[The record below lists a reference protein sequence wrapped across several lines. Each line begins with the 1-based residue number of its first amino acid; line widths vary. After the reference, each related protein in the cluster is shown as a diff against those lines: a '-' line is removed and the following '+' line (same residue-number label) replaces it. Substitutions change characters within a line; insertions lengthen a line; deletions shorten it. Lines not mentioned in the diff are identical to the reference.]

1 MFNIIWLL
9 KDCVWDCKCMYVWD
23 RHAWL
28 DLLAPRHIPRVW
40 CQLPGVRWAA
50 GVRCSHCCSPD
61 PYSEKHSLGD
71 SFIAGHCKRVE
82 IFSLSSSVY
91 QWILAKT
98 GMTSSPSPRG
108 TMWRY
113 IHSVVWSTY
122 SKEHRKSH
130 RNMYIIQAEL
140 RKGPANKGRGI
151 PQNSMMI
158 KKGIGAQEVTSSTL
172 VTQGPVRK
180 KNIYIFFKTYITLLI
195 HKRCKLMCNPCIDV
209 HT

>member
-1 MFNIIWLL
+1 MPA
-9 KDCVWDCKCMYVWD
+9 
-23 RHAWL
+23 AWGQVGCRGEVL
-28 DLLAPRHIPRVW
+28 SL
-40 CQLPGVRWAA
+40 
-50 GVRCSHCCSPD
+50 CSHCCSPD

-98 GMTSSPSPRG
+98 GITPSPSPTG
-108 TMWRY
+108 TMRRY

-130 RNMYIIQAEL
+130 RNTHHPSWAGKRTSKQGKRHPTEQHDDQEGNRCSGSDFIHPGHTRTSEEKKYMYI
-140 RKGPANKGRGI
+140 
-151 PQNSMMI
+151 
-158 KKGIGAQEVTSSTL
+158 
-172 VTQGPVRK
+172 
-180 KNIYIFFKTYITLLI
+180 FKTYITLLI